1 MDQYKSTHVL
11 VVYEEGKSTTSLS
24 QEGLWEKPGHM
35 KDLAL
40 HEIARILHVRRNSA
54 YNKALWSLK
63 KREKENQ
70 LHH

>member
-1 MDQYKSTHVL
+1 MDQYKSIHVL

-40 HEIARILHVRRNSA
+40 HEIARILHVR
-54 YNKALWSLK
+54 ALEGTLLTIKLYGS
-63 KREKENQ
+63 
-70 LHH
+70 